1 MRLSRRFLTVL
12 TAVVVAGVA
21 LIADGRSPR
30 AEDDA
35 PGVPLAA
42 WANPNLGADWLTID
56 LAQTLFPEVTSVEP
70 LEADPRVAPVFAD
83 GTLAGYVFATR
94 DITESL
100 GFSSLEFVIAV
111 GLRLD
116 GTLAGA
122 TVVDH
127 REPIIDLIML
137 QDLVPAF
144 AAQYAGIDIRAPL
157 RVQLTKAQEAGSVD
171 GISSAT
177 ISAILFNAAI
187 LRAARLIA
195 RAKGIRLHDHPVM
208 DVVGYRV
215 SGFATLVDSGAIGR
229 LRIDKAQAGAAG
241 VNDPELSNTASNA
254 DLYLYAHERDSGLG
268 QPTYDDDL
276 LAELFAGPVMTPTV
290 GRNLL
295 GDRWYDL
302 FVSGRNPNDLMLGI
316 MSIGP
321 YSIDGEKQFSSG
333 PFKRLRLLQNGK
345 SFPLSKDNYR
355 YLGFLHGADKPK
367 FAEMGL
373 FWIDADSGID
383 PVRPWALELTVESQ
397 AGEPAAAFRLD
408 YALADEFILM
418 PTGLGAV
425 AADSEEPVWLAAWRT
440 QSVNIAILLVAL
452 AALCGILA
460 WMDWFAKRPKLL
472 QTVRLAFLGFVLVW
486 LGWTVGAQVTIV
498 NVLSWLHSAAN
509 GTGLAVFLADPLIV
523 ILIAFVVVTFFVWG
537 RGIFCGWLCPFGA
550 LQELLAKAAQALGVR
565 QLNLGQRAHQI
576 LWPVKYGVLAVL
588 VALSF
593 YSMTI
598 ANTAAEVEPF
608 KTAISLHFARDW
620 PYVIYAATVLAA
632 GLTVERFFCRFLC
645 PLGAAMAI
653 GGKLRMVN
661 LLKRRAECGTPCQLC
676 ARRCPINAIE
686 PSGKIKMDECFYCLD
701 CQVLYHDQHVCPP
714 LVSAGRRPKMAPLA
728 GAAVPGSA
736 AGG

>member
-1 MRLSRRFLTVL
+1 M
-12 TAVVVAGVA
+12 
-21 LIADGRSPR
+21 
-30 AEDDA
+30 
-35 PGVPLAA
+35 
-42 WANPNLGADWLTID
+42 
-56 LAQTLFPEVTSVEP
+56 
-70 LEADPRVAPVFAD
+70 
-83 GTLAGYVFATR
+83 
-94 DITESL
+94 
-100 GFSSLEFVIAV
+100 
-111 GLRLD
+111 
-116 GTLAGA
+116 
-122 TVVDH
+122 
-127 REPIIDLIML
+127 
-137 QDLVPAF
+137 
-144 AAQYAGIDIRAPL
+144 
-157 RVQLTKAQEAGSVD
+157 
-171 GISSAT
+171 
-177 ISAILFNAAI
+177 
-187 LRAARLIA
+187 
-195 RAKGIRLHDHPVM
+195 
-208 DVVGYRV
+208 
-215 SGFATLVDSGAIGR
+215 
-229 LRIDKAQAGAAG
+229 RIDKAQAGAAG

-276 LAELFAGPVMTPTV
+276 LVELFAGPVMTPTV

-418 PTGLGAV
+418 PTGLGA
-425 AADSEEPVWLAAWRT
+425 
-440 QSVNIAILLVAL
+440 
-452 AALCGILA
+452 
-460 WMDWFAKRPKLL
+460 
-472 QTVRLAFLGFVLVW
+472 
-486 LGWTVGAQVTIV
+486 
-498 NVLSWLHSAAN
+498 
-509 GTGLAVFLADPLIV
+509 
-523 ILIAFVVVTFFVWG
+523 
-537 RGIFCGWLCPFGA
+537 
-550 LQELLAKAAQALGVR
+550 
-565 QLNLGQRAHQI
+565 
-576 LWPVKYGVLAVL
+576 
-588 VALSF
+588 
-593 YSMTI
+593 
-598 ANTAAEVEPF
+598 
-608 KTAISLHFARDW
+608 
-620 PYVIYAATVLAA
+620 
-632 GLTVERFFCRFLC
+632 
-645 PLGAAMAI
+645 AMAI